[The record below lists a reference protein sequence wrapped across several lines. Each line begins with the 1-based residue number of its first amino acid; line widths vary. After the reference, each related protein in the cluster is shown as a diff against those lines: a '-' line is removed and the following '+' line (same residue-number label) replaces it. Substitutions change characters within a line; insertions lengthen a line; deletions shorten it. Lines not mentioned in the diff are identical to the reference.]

1 MVRPVGDSKPALTY
15 ARIFSGIFRVR
26 PAARLI
32 PASQQRSLRCIV
44 CPCGRARAHDTLLG
58 EISSRPSQGGMGH
71 LLLGCR
77 PGGLKTRLVA
87 VDTDDRRDVEI
98 ELVELL
104 DKFLDPRARPHLTVA
119 RADVVGFDKKS
130 FLG

>member
-1 MVRPVGDSKPALTY
+1 MR
-15 ARIFSGIFRVR
+15 
-26 PAARLI
+26 
-32 PASQQRSLRCIV
+32 
-44 CPCGRARAHDTLLG
+44 
-58 EISSRPSQGGMGH
+58 H

-77 PGGLKTRLVA
+77 PGGFKTRLVA

-104 DKFLDPRARPHLTVA
+104 DKFLDPRARPHLTVT
-119 RADVVGFDKKS
+119 RADVVGFDKGS